1 MIRIICLN
9 PVIDRV
15 YYISDFVEAKKYYE
29 IRPQIFVGGKGINI
43 ARVMSQ
49 MGEKCSLYAFVGGEN
64 GKLIEKEMKTC
75 GVEMKAF
82 RTDGET
88 RTTINIIDN
97 ARRQETEITEPGVMI
112 NQESQ
117 REFLDTLQND
127 IRKGDMVIC
136 SGIPMQGMQN
146 NIYAQI
152 SNICLNNE
160 CKCILDATGIYLK
173 EAFPGKYYFAKP
185 NFSEL
190 SELFQYTGEN
200 NLAGILECGK
210 KMQLLG
216 AENVLVSMGHEGGL
230 FLGKNSCMKV
240 IIPKAE
246 VISTIGSGDATV
258 AGFCIGVN
266 REMPVEDCIRL
277 SMACGISNAECS
289 KVGNVDP
296 KRVWE
301 YYHQIDLSYL
311 DM

>member
-43 ARVMSQ
+43 ARVMRQ

-136 SGIPMQGMQN
+136 SGIPMQ
-146 NIYAQI
+146 
-152 SNICLNNE
+152 
-160 CKCILDATGIYLK
+160 
-173 EAFPGKYYFAKP
+173 
-185 NFSEL
+185 
-190 SELFQYTGEN
+190 
-200 NLAGILECGK
+200 
-210 KMQLLG
+210 
-216 AENVLVSMGHEGGL
+216 
-230 FLGKNSCMKV
+230 
-240 IIPKAE
+240 
-246 VISTIGSGDATV
+246 
-258 AGFCIGVN
+258 
-266 REMPVEDCIRL
+266 
-277 SMACGISNAECS
+277 
-289 KVGNVDP
+289 
-296 KRVWE
+296 E
-301 YYHQIDLSYL
+301 YI
-311 DM
+311 

>member
-1 MIRIICLN
+1 M
-9 PVIDRV
+9 
-15 YYISDFVEAKKYYE
+15 
-29 IRPQIFVGGKGINI
+29 Q
-43 ARVMSQ
+43 
-49 MGEKCSLYAFVGGEN
+49 LYAFVGGEN

-160 CKCILDATGIYLK
+160 CKCILDATGSI
-173 EAFPGKYYFAKP
+173 
-185 NFSEL
+185 
-190 SELFQYTGEN
+190 
-200 NLAGILECGK
+200 
-210 KMQLLG
+210 
-216 AENVLVSMGHEGGL
+216 
-230 FLGKNSCMKV
+230 
-240 IIPKAE
+240 
-246 VISTIGSGDATV
+246 
-258 AGFCIGVN
+258 
-266 REMPVEDCIRL
+266 
-277 SMACGISNAECS
+277 
-289 KVGNVDP
+289 
-296 KRVWE
+296 
-301 YYHQIDLSYL
+301 
-311 DM
+311 

>member
-1 MIRIICLN
+1 M
-9 PVIDRV
+9 
-15 YYISDFVEAKKYYE
+15 
-29 IRPQIFVGGKGINI
+29 
-43 ARVMSQ
+43 
-49 MGEKCSLYAFVGGEN
+49 
-64 GKLIEKEMKTC
+64 
-75 GVEMKAF
+75 EMKAF

-240 IIPKAE
+240 TIPKAE